1 MAKGY
6 WVANVAVENL
16 EEYKKYVQAN
26 GVALAKYGGRFLVR
40 GGQHENPEG
49 NSGERIVVV
58 EFQDYATAKACYI
71 SPEYQAAMKFRQG
84 HAVANLVIV
93 EGWDG

>member
-26 GVALAKYGGRFLVR
+26 GVAFAKYGGRFLVR
-40 GGQHENPEG
+40 GGQHEVPEG
-49 NSGERIVVV
+49 TLGERIVVI
-58 EFQDYATAKACYI
+58 EFQDYATAKACYD
-71 SPEYQAAMKFRQG
+71 SPEYQAAIKFRQG
-84 HAVANLVIV
+84 HAKANLAII